1 MAPPR
6 ILSLLPS
13 CTEIV
18 CALGHGSDLVGR
30 SHECDYPPETAS
42 LPVCTKTRINPA
54 KSSAEINQEVQ
65 TALRD
70 TVSLYRVNLP
80 LVSEL
85 QPDIILTQAQ
95 CQACAISA
103 TAVER
108 EISGQLD
115 YSPRIVSLE
124 TNRFANLWEN
134 IMAVAEAIGASE
146 EARPIVKQLKV
157 RLVNVIEKIAEA
169 VDRPRVG
176 CLEWLDPLMAAGNW
190 IPDLVEMAGG
200 RNAFGQAGK
209 PSPRVSWAS
218 LANQNPD
225 ILVAMPCGLDLA
237 RARVELAALGSRP
250 EWTNLRA
257 VRQQK
262 AFVVDGSHFFNR
274 PGPRLVDSIEI
285 LAEILHPG
293 KFPPARR
300 GVAWERL

>member
-18 CALGHGSDLVGR
+18 CLLGRGANLVGR
-30 SHECDYPPETAS
+30 SHECDYPPEIAT
-42 LPVCTKTRINPA
+42 LPVCTKTRLNPA
-54 KSSAEINQEVQ
+54 KSEAEIDLEVQ
-65 TALRD
+65 TALREAR
-70 TVSLYRVNLP
+70 SLYTVNVA

-103 TAVER
+103 SDLER
-108 EISGQLD
+108 ALAGQLD
-115 YSPRIVSLE
+115 YSPKILSVE
-124 TNRFANLWEN
+124 THRFANLWEN
-134 IMAVAEAIGASE
+134 IMTVAEAIGIAE

-157 RLVNVIEKIAEA
+157 RLVNVIEKVAEA

-200 RNAFGQAGK
+200 RNAFGEAGK
-209 PSPRVSWAS
+209 LSPKISWAT

-225 ILVAMPCGLDLA
+225 VLVAMPCGFDLA
-237 RARVELAALGSRP
+237 RSRADLAALARRP
-250 EWTNLRA
+250 EWASLRA
-257 VRQQK
+257 ARNKK
-262 AFVVDGSHFFNR
+262 AFVVDGSQYFNR
-274 PGPRLVDSIEI
+274 PGPRLVDSVEI
-285 LAEILHPG
+285 LAEIIHPG
-293 KFPPARR
+293 KFPARHR
-300 GVAWERL
+300 GGAWEPQ